1 MITLTESAAE
11 KIRSLQDKNDA
22 EDRFMRLSV
31 ETGGCSG
38 MEYAMGFAERTDDD
52 ELVESKGVKMV
63 VDPISLTYLDGTEV
77 DFDDGLHGKGFE
89 IRNPNA
95 ENTCGCGRSFN

>member
-1 MITLTESAAE
+1 MISLTESAAE
-11 KIRSLQDKNDA
+11 KIRSLQDENDA

-38 MEYAMGFAERTDDD
+38 MEYAMGFAERTAAD

-95 ENTCGCGRSFN
+95 QDTCGCGRSFN

>member
-1 MITLTESAAE
+1 MLSGSGSPT
-11 KIRSLQDKNDA
+11 R
-22 EDRFMRLSV
+22 RLRVFV

-38 MEYAMGFAERTDDD
+38 FQYGMSLD
-52 ELVESKGVKMV
+52 EPKAGDREFTSEGVAIV
-63 VDPISLTYLDGTEV
+63 VDPTSLTYLDGSSV

-95 ENTCGCGRSFN
+95 ASTCGCGKSFN